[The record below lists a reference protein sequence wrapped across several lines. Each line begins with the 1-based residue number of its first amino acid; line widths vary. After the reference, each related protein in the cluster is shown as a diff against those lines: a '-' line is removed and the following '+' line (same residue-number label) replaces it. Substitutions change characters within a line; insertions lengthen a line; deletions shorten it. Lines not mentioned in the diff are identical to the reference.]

1 MEKIELSGKTFGVEK
16 LTATQAFKL
25 QLRVIKI
32 LGSGILDGLQGVDIK
47 NIKGQD
53 SQKIFD
59 AIGKFIAKTDD
70 EDVFNFVMDL
80 LSKNVYL
87 IGSAEGEEVK
97 IKLNIDAHLKDDIF
111 DIYKLAMF
119 VLKVNL
125 GKSLDSIKS
134 SLSLQ

>member
-87 IGSAEGEEVK
+87 IGDAEGEEVK

>member
-25 QLRVIKI
+25 QLSVIKI

>member
-47 NIKGQD
+47 NLKGQD

-87 IGSAEGEEVK
+87 IGDAEGEEVK